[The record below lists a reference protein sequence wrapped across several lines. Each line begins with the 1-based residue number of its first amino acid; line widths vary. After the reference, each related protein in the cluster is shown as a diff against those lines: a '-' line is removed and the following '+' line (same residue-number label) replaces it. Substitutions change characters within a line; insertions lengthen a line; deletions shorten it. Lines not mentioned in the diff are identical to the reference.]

1 MMELELREL
10 RQLAFATSCYVTNH
24 PKTCGLKSSN
34 HLSLPESE
42 SCSIVSNC
50 L

>member
-10 RQLAFATSCYVTNH
+10 CQLAFATSCYITNH

-34 HLSLPESE
+34 RLSLTESE
-42 SCSIVSNC
+42 SCSVVSNC